1 MLKTKFLFFVLLIIL
16 VSQNS
21 YSQNLPHIAVLEF
34 EGQGISKSEAGPLT
48 DRFRGELVRTNAFV
62 VVSRDKME
70 AILKEQAFQLS
81 GCTSTECA
89 VEIGQILNIQK
100 IVVGKIGKV
109 AQTYTIDISFIDV
122 ETSRI
127 EKSFNRDHK
136 GKTDGILPILKEIAF
151 EMIPPKEGISK
162 IPLYS
167 SGIIAIGSA
176 VVSGFSIYKAQIS
189 YENYQDAVFG
199 KDAIKYKD
207 DTEYYDNLALITGIT
222 AGVTTIFY
230 FVYNHYYKLSI
241 KPEGF
246 YATPFIQKNQTY
258 GLAINIT
265 F

>member
-1 MLKTKFLFFVLLIIL
+1 MLKTKFLFFVLLVIL
-16 VSQNS
+16 ISQNS
-21 YSQNLPHIAVLEF
+21 YSQKLPHIAVLAF
-34 EGQGISKSEAGPLT
+34 EGRGISETEAGPLT
-48 DRFRGELVRTNAFV
+48 DRFRGELVRTNAFI

-89 VEIGQILNIQK
+89 VEIGRILSTQK
-100 IVVGKIGKV
+100 IVVGKVGRV
-109 AQTYTIDISFIDV
+109 GETYTIDISFIDI

-127 EKSFNRDHK
+127 EKSFNRDYS
-136 GKTDGILPILKEIAF
+136 GKIDGILPILKEIAF

-167 SGIIAIGSA
+167 SGIIALGSA
-176 VVSGFSIYKAQIS
+176 ALSGFSIYKAQSS
-189 YENYQDAVFG
+189 YKNYQDAIVG
-199 KDAIKYKD
+199 EDAIKYKD
-207 DTEYYDNLALITGIT
+207 DTEFYDNLALITGIT
-222 AGVTTIFY
+222 AGVTAIFH
-230 FVYNHYYKLSI
+230 FVYDHYYERSI